1 MRDSGQKRNSR
12 DLFLLNN
19 FQGLVSFK
27 KIKNM
32 SGQELKSQIQHVLD
46 EMPEEILEDVLL
58 YMESIRNISHQK
70 LQISSNLKKI
80 LQEDKEL
87 LQKLAKRKIY
97 SQ

>member
-32 SGQELKSQIQHVLD
+32 SGEELKSQIQHVLD

-58 YMESIRNISHQK
+58 YMKSIRNISHQK

-87 LQKLAKRKIY
+87 LQKLAK
-97 SQ
+97 

>member
-58 YMESIRNISHQK
+58 YMKSIRNISHQK

-87 LQKLAKRKIY
+87 LQKLAK
-97 SQ
+97 